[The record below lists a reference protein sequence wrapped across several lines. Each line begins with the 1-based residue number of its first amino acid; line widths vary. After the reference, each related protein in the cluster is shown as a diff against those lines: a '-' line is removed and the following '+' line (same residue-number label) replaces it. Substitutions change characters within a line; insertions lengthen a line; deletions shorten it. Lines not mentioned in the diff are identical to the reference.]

1 MQGASRNFGAVNG
14 ALNPRGDDCGRRP
27 SQKNRRARGKALRRL
42 KGWPQIRELGALADR
57 GARKSQAVI
66 SAPARYRKVART
78 FAHMKLRRNQIESS
92 RRCSVSSLLRWFG
105 SARDL
110 HKRPQW
116 RILWASLRRRRIS
129 SGIFFVL
136 GQRGDLRQR
145 HARPARLG
153 KTGQRHGVGETVG
166 HRAGS
171 RWYGLPA

>member
-57 GARKSQAVI
+57 GAKI
-66 SAPARYRKVART
+66 PGGHFCPARYRKVART